1 MTIHTRNLYSKPTK
15 DGLYNAASITFRGQA
30 FIVPAGKESY
40 QTVKVDTTANI
51 SMVSKRGLMKL
62 GVNVWRSSSHD
73 VIGPWG
79 PAIMSEMLTYGQMY
93 TLESKTVQAQVTGT
107 GTKNNGQ
114 TLTGTA
120 DYIGHLEFPLLAS
133 DDYSIPVSV
142 MTNMEKSF
150 LPGEML
156 IFVPVIDQMVLTSG
170 NETSQIQY
178 LLNTSVA
185 LPQVA

>member
-1 MTIHTRNLYSKPTK
+1 MTMRTRNLRSDGSK

-40 QTVKVDTTANI
+40 QTLKVSENANI

-62 GVNVWRSSSHD
+62 GVNIWRSSSHD

-93 TLESKTVQAQVTGT
+93 TLESKTVQAQVAGT
-107 GTKNNGQ
+107 GTKNKGQ

-133 DDYSIPVSV
+133 DDYNIPVSV
-142 MTNMEKSF
+142 TANMEKSF
-150 LPGEML
+150 YPGEML
-156 IFVPVIDQMVLTSG
+156 IFAPVVDQFVLASG
-170 NETSQIQY
+170 NETSEVMYIVDTGRQ
-178 LLNTSVA
+178 